1 MFSFDFTFIL
11 HVFLAECVCI
21 LTILGKV
28 TYLLAKILFQLKE
41 KQVDFSVVS
50 LGLSLDVLIY
60 NKV

>member
-1 MFSFDFTFIL
+1 MISHDFTVVL
-11 HVFLAECVCI
+11 HVFLAEYVCF

-28 TYLLAKILFQLKE
+28 TSILSTILFRLKE

-60 NKV
+60 IIR